1 MRGAGPRS
9 ALRRAVC
16 TAAAAGVACAVPALA
31 SADDPAFTGGFPLRA
46 EVVEARTGQA
56 AASSPTVSAR
66 IRLEWLTAA
75 GATLPRET
83 PVNPENAVLRLPA
96 AAAST
101 ELRPDLRLEAGRD
114 LSAVVRPRLV
124 AQAQKPRVAGA
135 WQPEASDAAVEWLDL
150 YASWQADERVAF
162 AYGLQ
167 NYQWGPAELASPSNR
182 LFHESGFLRDPLYVV
197 RGRHLARVNLSAGRA
212 WSGVLLV
219 ELGDNGERP
228 FVAGEPFEP
237 KAQAKLEWS
246 DPGGRG
252 YVAVTGGAGK
262 TSRGFFG
269 EYASLSVGDAFSVYA
284 DAVHQVGSRAWIPVE
299 TAPGV
304 ARFERALAD
313 AGLRTLALG
322 GVRYGFAGGA
332 DLRLE
337 YLFDEAGWTPR
348 RLELAER
355 AAAVLAGAPPAPG
368 AIGPWLDPGYELVG
382 RQHAYASLS
391 VPDLPPGDR
400 TAIAV
405 RYLVALEDGSGALFA
420 TASHDAT
427 DAVVLFAS
435 VTATHG
441 SDHGALARLARASAL
456 VGATASW

>member
-1 MRGAGPRS
+1 M
-9 ALRRAVC
+9 LRRVAV
-16 TAAAAGVACAVPALA
+16 TAAAVACSLAPPALA
-31 SADDPAFTGGFPLRA
+31 ED
-46 EVVEARTGQA
+46 A
-56 AASSPTVSAR
+56 APESPTISAR

-75 GATLPRET
+75 GSTLPRET
-83 PVNPENAVLRLPA
+83 PVNPENAVLRLPS

-114 LSAVVRPRLV
+114 LSAFVRPRLV
-124 AQAQKPRVAGA
+124 AQTQKPRVAGA
-135 WQPEASDAAVEWLDL
+135 WRPEASDADVEWIDL

-182 LFHESGFLRDPLYVV
+182 IFHETGFFRDPLYVV
-197 RGRHLARVNLSAGRA
+197 RGKHLARVNLSAGRA
-212 WSGVLLV
+212 WSGVVLV
-219 ELGDNGERP
+219 EVRDNGERP

-237 KAQAKLEWS
+237 KAEAKLEWS

-252 YVAVTGGAGK
+252 YLAVTGGAGK

-269 EYASLSVGDAFSVYA
+269 EYASLSVGDGFSVYA

-299 TAPGV
+299 PAPGAV
-304 ARFERALAD
+304 RFEQALAG

-322 GVRYGFAGGA
+322 GVRYTFAGGT

-337 YLFDEAGWTPR
+337 YLFDEAGWDAR
-348 RLELAER
+348 RLRLAAR
-355 AAAVLAGAPPAPG
+355 AAAVLPGPPPAPG
-368 AIGPWLDPGYELVG
+368 DVGPWLDPGFELVG

-391 VPDLPPGDR
+391 IPDLPPRDR

-405 RYLVALEDGSGALFA
+405 RYLVALEDGSGALFG

-427 DAVVLFAS
+427 GAVVLFAS

-456 VGATASW
+456 VGATVSW